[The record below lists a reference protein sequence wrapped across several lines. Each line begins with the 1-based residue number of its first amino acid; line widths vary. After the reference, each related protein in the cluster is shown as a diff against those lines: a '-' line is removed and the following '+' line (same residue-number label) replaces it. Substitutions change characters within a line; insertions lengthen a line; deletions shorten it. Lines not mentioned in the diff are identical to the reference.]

1 MLTTSENAIV
11 LVNKPA
17 GLRSTQCV
25 AIVRRYFG
33 GIKAGHAG
41 TLDSTASGLLVLM
54 TGHATRLCE
63 YVMALPKVYR
73 VVIQFGS
80 ETDTADYSGEVVSSR
95 GWAGMDVEALNTW
108 LYSFAGWRMQ
118 SPPPVSAVKI
128 GGVPAYKLA
137 RSGQAPEMK
146 HRPVFF
152 RRIDVI
158 APFDA
163 QRGTLELEVSCSK
176 GTYIRS
182 LAQDLG
188 RLTGAGAHVASLTRK
203 AVGTFSLS
211 EADDAEGADFRR
223 FALGRV
229 AENFTGIYV
238 DAQDAHSFTNGM
250 SILLS
255 RAQSFRRGCPPPNG
269 EICVEGEEFIGFGT
283 YAGYDYVRPL
293 VVVKK

>member
-1 MLTTSENAIV
+1 MPSENAIV

-17 GLRSTQCV
+17 GLRSTTCV

-33 GIKAGHAG
+33 GLKAGHAG

-73 VVIQFGS
+73 VVVQFGS
-80 ETDTADYSGEVVSSR
+80 ETDTADYSGEVISSK
-95 GWAGMDVEALNTW
+95 GWREVDPAALNTW

-137 RSGQAPEMK
+137 RSGQVPEMK
-146 HRPVFF
+146 ERPVFF
-152 RRIDVI
+152 RRVDVI

-163 QRGTLELEVSCSK
+163 ETGRLEIEVRCSK

-188 RLTGAGAHVASLTRK
+188 RLTGAGAHVASLTRT
-203 AVGTFSLS
+203 AVGTLSLD
-211 EADDAEGADFRR
+211 EADDAEGGEFRPL
-223 FALGRV
+223 ALGRA

-238 DAQDAHSFTNGM
+238 DEQDAKSFTNGM

-255 RAQSFRRGCPPPNG
+255 RAQSFRRGVPAPDG
-269 EICVEGEEFIGFGT
+269 GICVEGADFVGFGT
-283 YAGYDYVRPL
+283 YAGYDYVRPVA
-293 VVVKK
+293 VVAK